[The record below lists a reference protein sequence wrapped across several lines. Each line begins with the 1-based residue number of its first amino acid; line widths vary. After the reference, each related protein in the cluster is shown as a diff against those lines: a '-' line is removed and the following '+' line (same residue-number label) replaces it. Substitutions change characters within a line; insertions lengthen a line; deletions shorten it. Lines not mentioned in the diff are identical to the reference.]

1 MGGEEGEGLKSPS
14 PNPIAGE
21 EAVKEGQRETM
32 DGSKEVKE
40 GAKEGKSAPMKFS
53 LGKMKGASKVQ
64 RKPQDKKDEDSEQRE
79 LITAVDFTGLVAK
92 DDSKSKRGPKII
104 SPLEDTWKPEK
115 RMKSV
120 NPEMEEIMGGPE
132 NKFDMGTSGSLPG
145 GGEGKEGVDGTDESS
160 GGVRYGLTV
169 RSAPERV
176 EDRDQRPI
184 MDPETQ
190 KLQEDLDRLPD
201 EANLDAYESMPVEDF
216 GVALLTGMGWQKG
229 KPIGRNAKGLA
240 EPVEF
245 VPRQGRLG
253 LGATPKL
260 LENNKKLI
268 KPGETRGPK
277 PDLVA
282 PTGPDGKVRHVKP
295 ISEKLVERV
304 RPGPVK
310 GKVMRIVE
318 GRHEGLSGTVLEVV
332 EMGEGKGVQVRMVLV
347 GSEEVIVVK
356 GKEVADLGSWEEEQ
370 AMMRIRGEEGRD
382 GEERMVRENGSARR
396 RKVVERAEGE
406 DGERN
411 REGRKRDERDE
422 KKDEKVYASV
432 DRDRDSERER
442 GKGRERDRERKR
454 DEDRER
460 DRENERDRARVKD
473 RGTGRDRDRDENR
486 DSNRIR
492 DRDRDRDRDSDR
504 DRDRGRD
511 RRSNRE
517 RDSREEGKVKG
528 KREQAPSKQGAA
540 REPSRSPPPL
550 PPSSRRPWLM
560 PHIRV
565 RIVDKRIHGGRLYLK
580 KGTIVDVVTP
590 TTCDVLLDPGSSEA
604 GDRSGNG
611 VSSRGNLV
619 QGLKEQ
625 EVETALPKKGGRV
638 MILSGPNR
646 GQVGKLLERRG
657 EEGVAVVQLAE
668 SFALERLAMD
678 DVAEYVGELGS
689 YEG

>member
-1 MGGEEGEGLKSPS
+1 MEGP
-14 PNPIAGE
+14 
-21 EAVKEGQRETM
+21 
-32 DGSKEVKE
+32 
-40 GAKEGKSAPMKFS
+40 KEGKSAPMKFS
-53 LGKMKGASKVQ
+53 LGKLKGAAKVSRRAQ
-64 RKPQDKKDEDSEQRE
+64 EKMDEECEQRE

-92 DDSKSKRGPKII
+92 DESKSKRGPKII
-104 SPLEDTWKPEK
+104 CPLEDTWKPEK

-132 NKFDMGTSGSLPG
+132 NKFDMGTAGSLPG
-145 GGEGKEGVDGTDESS
+145 GEGKENADGADEAT

-169 RSAPERV
+169 RSAPERFD
-176 EDRDQRPI
+176 DRDQRPI
-184 MDPETQ
+184 IDPETQ

-201 EANLDAYESMPVEDF
+201 ESNLDDYESMPVEDF

-282 PTGPDGKVRHVKP
+282 STGPDGKVRHVKP

-304 RPGPVK
+304 RPGPAK

-318 GRHEGLSGTVLEVV
+318 GRHEGLTGEVLEVV
-332 EMGEGKGVQVRMVLV
+332 ELGEGKGVQVRLVLV
-347 GSEEVIVVK
+347 SSEEVIVVK
-356 GKEVADLGSWEEEQ
+356 GKEVADMGSWEEEQ
-370 AMMRIRGEEGRD
+370 AMKRIRGEGA
-382 GEERMVRENGSARR
+382 GEQRKVKENDHAER
-396 RKVVERAEGE
+396 RKALEREE
-406 DGERN
+406 TEEGERN
-411 REGRKRDERDE
+411 RGRREGGREVEKRIE
-422 KKDEKVYASV
+422 K
-432 DRDRDSERER
+432 
-442 GKGRERDRERKR
+442 GKGDWSVARDRDREREGGK
-454 DEDRER
+454 DRER
-460 DRENERDRARVKD
+460 GGESDRHEGKEREREKDRVNERDW
-473 RGTGRDRDRDENR
+473 
-486 DSNRIR
+486 I
-492 DRDRDRDRDSDR
+492 RDSDR
-504 DRDRGRD
+504 DRNRD
-511 RRSNRE
+511 RESERGYGRE
-517 RDSREEGKVKG
+517 RRMDKEKSSRKED
-528 KREQAPSKQGAA
+528 KREQASTRQRAV
-540 REPSRSPPPL
+540 REPSLSPPP
-550 PPSSRRPWLM
+550 PPRRRPWLM

-580 KGTIVDVVTP
+580 KGTIVDVGTP
-590 TTCDVLLDPGSSEA
+590 TTCDVLLDSGSSEA
-604 GDRSGNG
+604 GERSGNG

-625 EVETALPKKGGRV
+625 EMETALPKKGGRV
-638 MILSGPNR
+638 MILCGANR

-668 SFALERLAMD
+668 SFALELLAMD